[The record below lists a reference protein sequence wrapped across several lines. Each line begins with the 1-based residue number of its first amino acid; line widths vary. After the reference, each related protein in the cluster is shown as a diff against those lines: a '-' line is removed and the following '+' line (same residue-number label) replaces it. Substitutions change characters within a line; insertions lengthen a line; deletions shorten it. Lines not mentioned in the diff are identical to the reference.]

1 MASDKSFS
9 LYGSKLWRLTVLA
22 FVTGTVIMSLEL
34 VASRILIPV
43 FGGSIFTWG
52 SLIGVVLTGLSIG
65 YFVGGRLADNKPT
78 FKKFCSLIFS
88 AGLYI
93 VFIPFIAPSVLEAF
107 SLPLYGNQYAPL
119 LASFSLLL
127 VPNILL
133 GSISPYAVKLG
144 TSTLR
149 KIGNVSG
156 NLYFISAIGSIL
168 GTFATTFVLIG
179 QFEIRQIVF
188 ALGIILMVSSLLG
201 LTKSPKIA
209 TAIVIV
215 LIFFPASTVVVGAL
229 AHSGTLLYEKETP
242 YSHMDIINSGK
253 YRSLILDGMTH
264 SRMYLDNPIDLVIK
278 YTKYFHLGML
288 YNPDSKDVLFVG
300 GGGFSGPK
308 NFLATYDN
316 ISVDVI
322 EIDPDVIDAARN
334 YFGVTDDPRLRILNE
349 DARNFLSKSNKKYD
363 VIVLDAYSKD
373 YVPFHLLTNE
383 YFQLLKDRLNPEG
396 IIIFNMV
403 TSIAGD
409 TSDLFR
415 AIYKTMKES
424 YPTIYV
430 FPTNDNPLAIKNTIT
445 VAINADLQYSKEEF
459 IEILVTNDKNL
470 LLSGLFMEPRDF
482 KINTDDVPFLTD
494 QYAPVEI
501 LLNPITSKPYVL
513 EEQSINSKSTIPW
526 AENTYITITMLF
538 IVVIYWMIYMVATW
552 KNPFQNEISN

>member
-1 MASDKSFS
+1 MTLYKPFS

-34 VASRILIPV
+34 VSSRILIPV

-52 SLIGVVLTGLSIG
+52 SLIGVILTGLSIG

-78 FKKFCSLIFS
+78 FRKFCSLIFS

-93 VFIPFIAPSVLEAF
+93 VFIPFISPSVLEAS
-107 SLPLYGNQYAPL
+107 SLLLYGNQYAPL

-133 GSISPYAVKLG
+133 GAISPYAIKLG
-144 TSTLR
+144 TSTLD

-156 NLYFISAIGSIL
+156 NLYFISAIGGIL
-168 GTFATTFVLIG
+168 GTFVTTFVLIG

-188 ALGIILMVSSLLG
+188 ALGIILMISSLLG

-209 TAIVIV
+209 TAIVFV
-215 LIFFPASTVVVGAL
+215 LIFFPASTVVVSAL

-242 YSHMDIINSGK
+242 YSHMDITDSGK
-253 YRSLILDGMTH
+253 YRSLILDGMLH
-264 SRMYLDNPIDLVIK
+264 SKMYLDNPIDLAIK
-278 YTKYFHLGML
+278 YTKYFHLGIL

-308 NFLATYDN
+308 NFLATYND
-316 ISVDVI
+316 ISVDVV

-363 VIVLDAYSKD
+363 IIVLDAYSKD
-373 YVPFHLLTNE
+373 YVPFHLMTNE
-383 YFQLLKDRLNPEG
+383 YFQLLKDRLKPEG
-396 IIIFNMV
+396 IIIFNMI

-415 AIYKTMKES
+415 AVYKTMKES
-424 YPTIYV
+424 YPTIFV
-430 FPTNDNPLAIKNTIT
+430 FPTNNNPLAIRNTII
-445 VAINADLQYSKEEF
+445 VAINADLQYNKEEF
-459 IEILVTNDKNL
+459 IEILATNDKNS
-470 LLSGLFMEPRDF
+470 LLSGLLMEPKDF
-482 KINTDDVPFLTD
+482 EINTDDVPFLTD
-494 QYAPVEI
+494 QYSPVEI
-501 LLNPITSKPYVL
+501 LLNPITSKPLVL

-538 IVVIYWMIYMVATW
+538 AVIIYWMIYMVLTW
-552 KNPFQNEISN
+552 KNPIQNQVSS